1 MDGES
6 SSPLWA
12 PLEEVR
18 PAAHAPG
25 MGGSQQRK
33 ASYADLEALPPHV
46 VGELIDGVLYVS
58 PRPASPHAVATT
70 ELLLELGGPFG
81 RGQGGP
87 GGWRLLFEPEL
98 HLGEDVLVPDIA
110 GWRRERMPRTPRTA
124 AFTLAPDWVCE
135 VLSPSTRAMD
145 RKAKLPVY
153 AREGVRH
160 VWLVDPDTRTLE
172 VFRLEGTNYV
182 AMTPHTGPVRV
193 RAEPFEAL
201 EWELALL
208 WEE

>member
-1 MDGES
+1 
-6 SSPLWA
+6 
-12 PLEEVR
+12 
-18 PAAHAPG
+18 
-25 MGGSQQRK
+25 MGGQKRK
-33 ASYADLEALPPHV
+33 ATYEDLEAVPPHRV
-46 VGELIDGVLYVS
+46 AELIAGELYVS
-58 PRPASPHAVATT
+58 PRPAAPHAVAAS
-70 ELLLELGGPFG
+70 ELFITLGGPFG

-98 HLGEDVLVPDIA
+98 HFGEDVLVPDVA

-135 VLSPSTRAMD
+135 VLSASTRTVD
-145 RKAKLPVY
+145 RTAKLPVY

-160 VWLVDPDTRTLE
+160 VWLVDPVARMLE
-172 VFRLEGTNYV
+172 VFRLEGSHYLLLATH
-182 AMTPHTGPVRV
+182 ADQARP

-201 EWELALL
+201 ELELALL